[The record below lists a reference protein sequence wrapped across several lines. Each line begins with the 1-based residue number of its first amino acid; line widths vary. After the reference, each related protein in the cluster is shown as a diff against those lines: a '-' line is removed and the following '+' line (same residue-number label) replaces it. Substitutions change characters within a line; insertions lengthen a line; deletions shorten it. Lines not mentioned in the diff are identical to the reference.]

1 MAYYISFLKTLSFR
15 LNKHTIHFFY
25 NEHTNDF
32 PLYTEAIKFF
42 NHSESMV
49 RIAVRT
55 LTLNVYKVD
64 EISMR
69 NFVID
74 KTASPYFSNLVWFI
88 GNHILEVDACIRN
101 DSDHQSLN
109 RLRDLVAE
117 HLDHLHYI
125 NDIFCLQIDE
135 LNEVLSDHLL
145 NRLLVPLYL
154 YSLVRNT
161 DGIGTGS
168 VEEMRPFVSRVIAL
182 FVLGQV
188 FLIMN
193 HVPLVSFL
201 AWVILAGD
209 TEIFTEKGAALITR
223 YTVRQG
229 LPSTKPRFVAPT
241 KTLEKSLKEK
251 INEDS
256 SSLLDS
262 ASRLSSPS
270 RLTEE
275 DSSSQMEELWDSHSL
290 PSRGL
295 TDDEK
300 MAAMDTES
308 SKSEEFSTVGRPF
321 LKAIFEAL
329 NVRENDYL
337 CLYSLT
343 LLYGIIKNEGMSQ
356 SLLLSMGLSVKSE
369 KTKYNE
375 EVIEKILTILRC
387 SCQYGT
393 KIRLVTLELA
403 IELFKELVLKNG
415 RSYLSDSHLA
425 EVEGVREESTLH
437 LRNFYKSEGI
447 FLDMFEDELRQTMKK
462 PSKMENLMSDV
473 SLLLPPTS
481 TPLTGI
487 DFGKRLSCGEVEK
500 TKRSIRTFFYLRK
513 LSMELQGLR
522 ETRLPLKGPDTCV
535 QAQDVLNLNYENVDL
550 VAVTVKN
557 KDGSKNRLFLVVV
570 GFQIVLVEP
579 HSSRSGWGVATT
591 VGFLQDLEVIT
602 DKDDSRCLHIT
613 VHRPSLERGSKHNEP
628 IMSSSFTFE
637 DHIRCMAA
645 KQTLTKGR
653 AEARQKKMQQIVE
666 LLELPDSLN
675 PVITPSTVSVN
686 LHSLRVEAAQ
696 QRRHRSSPRLG
707 LRGEDSSPSYLFFS
721 SKVPGHLQRQSSS
734 DLNLEESSSTLHK
747 MTLTSDSKPET
758 GISGS
763 IVPGSN
769 DDRETK
775 SEDRKIRVEESET
788 VL

>member
-1 MAYYISFLKTLSFR
+1 MMK
-15 LNKHTIHFFY
+15 
-25 NEHTNDF
+25 
-32 PLYTEAIKFF
+32 
-42 NHSESMV
+42 
-49 RIAVRT
+49 
-55 LTLNVYKVD
+55 
-64 EISMR
+64 
-69 NFVID
+69 
-74 KTASPYFSNLVWFI
+74 
-88 GNHILEVDACIRN
+88 
-101 DSDHQSLN
+101 
-109 RLRDLVAE
+109 
-117 HLDHLHYI
+117 
-125 NDIFCLQIDE
+125 
-135 LNEVLSDHLL
+135 
-145 NRLLVPLYL
+145 
-154 YSLVRNT
+154 
-161 DGIGTGS
+161 
-168 VEEMRPFVSRVIAL
+168 
-182 FVLGQV
+182 
-188 FLIMN
+188 
-193 HVPLVSFL
+193 
-201 AWVILAGD
+201 
-209 TEIFTEKGAALITR
+209 
-223 YTVRQG
+223 
-229 LPSTKPRFVAPT
+229 
-241 KTLEKSLKEK
+241 
-251 INEDS
+251 
-256 SSLLDS
+256 
-262 ASRLSSPS
+262 
-270 RLTEE
+270 
-275 DSSSQMEELWDSHSL
+275 
-290 PSRGL
+290 
-295 TDDEK
+295 K

-308 SKSEEFSTVGRPF
+308 SKSEEFST
-321 LKAIFEAL
+321 
-329 NVRENDYL
+329 
-337 CLYSLT
+337 
-343 LLYGIIKNEGMSQ
+343 NEGMSQ

-591 VGFLQDLEVIT
+591 VGFLQDLE
-602 DKDDSRCLHIT
+602 
-613 VHRPSLERGSKHNEP
+613 RGSKHNEP

-769 DDRETK
+769 DIEKRRVKIGKFELKSRKQFFDRGLCLL
-775 SEDRKIRVEESET
+775 RRQINIKIY
-788 VL
+788 